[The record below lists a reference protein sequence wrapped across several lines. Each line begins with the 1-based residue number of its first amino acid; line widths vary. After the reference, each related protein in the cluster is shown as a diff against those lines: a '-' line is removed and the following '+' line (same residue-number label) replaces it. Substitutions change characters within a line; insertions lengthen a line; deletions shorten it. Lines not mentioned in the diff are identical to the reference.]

1 MRKRKA
7 YSLIPGLVALA
18 AAFSFSSCGGD
29 KNAQQAGMAQQAPAV
44 ATMKV
49 QLTDAE
55 NYQEYPAKLEGK
67 TDIAIRPQVSGFITR
82 VCVDEGQEVKKGQLL
97 FVLDQVQ
104 LQAAVNTARAAVN
117 SAQTSVN
124 TAKMTADTKRQL
136 FEKNIISAYDYQLA
150 QNQLQTAQAALT
162 QAQAQLTSARKNLSY
177 ANVTAPCAGVVGTI
191 PNREGSL
198 ASPSSMEPLTTIS
211 DNAEIYAYFSLTEKD
226 LLDLTEGGQRSM
238 QAAIDAMPPV
248 KLILAN
254 GTPYPIEGKVATVS
268 GVVNTAT
275 GAASVRALFNNPS
288 GMLRSGSTATVVIPI
303 YSTNVI
309 VIPQKATY
317 EIQGRRFVYVVGAD
331 NKLSSRPIEVLPQS
345 DGKNFVV
352 KSGLQAGETIVIEG
366 VGTQSIRDGVT
377 IQPTAPKAETD
388 TTAAQAPA
396 K

>member
-1 MRKRKA
+1 MQKRKA

-29 KNAQQAGMAQQAPAV
+29 KNAQQAGMAQLAPAV

>member
-1 MRKRKA
+1 
-7 YSLIPGLVALA
+7 
-18 AAFSFSSCGGD
+18 
-29 KNAQQAGMAQQAPAV
+29 
-44 ATMKV
+44 
-49 QLTDAE
+49 
-55 NYQEYPAKLEGK
+55 
-67 TDIAIRPQVSGFITR
+67 
-82 VCVDEGQEVKKGQLL
+82 
-97 FVLDQVQ
+97 
-104 LQAAVNTARAAVN
+104 
-117 SAQTSVN
+117 
-124 TAKMTADTKRQL
+124 
-136 FEKNIISAYDYQLA
+136 
-150 QNQLQTAQAALT
+150 
-162 QAQAQLTSARKNLSY
+162 
-177 ANVTAPCAGVVGTI
+177 
-191 PNREGSL
+191 
-198 ASPSSMEPLTTIS
+198 
-211 DNAEIYAYFSLTEKD
+211 
-226 LLDLTEGGQRSM
+226 
-238 QAAIDAMPPV
+238 MPPV